1 MTQPSPKAHKPY
13 SVRQQPYRDS
23 GKFKHV
29 GFDLISV
36 LLILV
41 TVSSLTLAAVHVLC
55 NRSADIADQ
64 HDDNETLVPAI
75 YLQQDDDDS
84 VSI

>member
-1 MTQPSPKAHKPY
+1 MTQPTPNPHKPY
-13 SVRQQPYRDS
+13 SVRQQPYRES
-23 GKFKHV
+23 TRFRQA
-29 GFDLISV
+29 GFDLISI

-55 NRSADIADQ
+55 NWGGNVADAP
-64 HDDNETLVPAI
+64 DNQEALVPAI
-75 YLQQDDDDS
+75 YLQQKEDES